1 MAKNL
6 NKLNMD
12 TLISHLGKD
21 PDQNHGIP
29 APPLYRTSTILSSN
43 MHAYRN
49 KTGKYTYGRNG
60 TPTTESLSLSIAKL
74 YNADGCVL
82 APSGMSAITT
92 GLMSTI
98 KTNDHILVPDSVYGS
113 TRRFIKEEFPR
124 LNIDYQFYNSRDIA
138 SLETLIRENTSAI
151 YIETPGTYTF
161 EIIDIEEVIR
171 VCKKYKLKSIIDNT
185 WATALYFNPL
195 EFGVDI
201 VIEAVTKYISG
212 HSDIMMGAV
221 VANDENLINLQ
232 RWTRNSGTYVSPD
245 DVYLSLR
252 GLRTLPL
259 RLKQSSENSFAI
271 AKYLE
276 TKKEVKKVI
285 HPALT
290 QHPEHE
296 KWKKY
301 FNGSSGL
308 FAIEFQDYITQTDV
322 DKLADACEIFG
333 IGASW
338 GGYSS
343 LLSTMNISENRHL
356 KSSYV
361 PKGEYLRIY
370 AGSENIDDLIND
382 LENGFKELC
391 LK

>member
-1 MAKNL
+1 MTSKNK
-6 NKLNMD
+6 KLSTH
-12 TLISHLGKD
+12 TLIAHTGK
-21 PDQNHGIP
+21 NAHENFGIP

-43 MHAYRN
+43 MNAYRN

-113 TRRFIKEEFPR
+113 TRRFVKEEFPR
-124 LNIDYQFYNSRDIA
+124 LNIDYQFYNSRDID

-259 RLKQSSENSFAI
+259 RLKQSSENSFAL

-322 DKLADACEIFG
+322 DRLADACEIFG

-382 LENGFKELC
+382 LEKGFTELN

>member
-1 MAKNL
+1 MTVKNK
-6 NKLNMD
+6 KLSTH
-12 TLISHLGKD
+12 TLIAHTGK
-21 PDQNHGIP
+21 NAHENFGIP

-43 MHAYRN
+43 MNAYRN

-98 KTNDHILVPDSVYGS
+98 KTNEHILVPDSVYGS
-113 TRRFIKEEFPR
+113 TRRFVKEEFPR
-124 LNIDYQFYNSRDIA
+124 LNIDYQFYNSRDID

-259 RLKQSSENSFAI
+259 RLKQSSENSFAL

-322 DKLADACEIFG
+322 DRLADACEIFG

-382 LENGFKELC
+382 LEKGFTELN

>member
-1 MAKNL
+1 MSNIVEITKS
-6 NKLNMD
+6 
-12 TLISHLGKD
+12 IHLKKKEFYKGLPGK
-21 PDQNHGIP
+21 
-29 APPLYRTSTILSSN
+29 
-43 MHAYRN
+43 
-49 KTGKYTYGRNG
+49 
-60 TPTTESLSLSIAKL
+60 ESLRYIEYYKGNKEYYKGNKGEEQLIKVEEKVKKTHRKN
-74 YNADGCVL
+74 YKYY
-82 APSGMSAITT
+82 T
-92 GLMSTI
+92 GFKGQERLVKI
-98 KTNDHILVPDSVYGS
+98 KCFNDIIKYYKGS
-113 TRRFIKEEFPR
+113 KNEEYLIKEEFPR
-124 LNIDYQFYNSRDIA
+124 LDIEYQFYNSRDIA
-138 SLETLIRENTSAI
+138 NLENLIKKNTSVI

-161 EIIDIEEVIR
+161 EIIDIEEVVR

-195 EFGVDI
+195 KFGIDI

-259 RLKQSSENSFAI
+259 RLKQSSENSFAL

-296 KWKKY
+296 RWKKY

-322 DKLADACEIFG
+322 DRLADACEIFG

>member
-1 MAKNL
+1 MTFRH
-6 NKLNMD
+6 NK
-12 TLISHLGKD
+12 
-21 PDQNHGIP
+21 Q
-29 APPLYRTSTILSSN
+29 
-43 MHAYRN
+43 
-49 KTGKYTYGRNG
+49 
-60 TPTTESLSLSIAKL
+60 
-74 YNADGCVL
+74 
-82 APSGMSAITT
+82 
-92 GLMSTI
+92 
-98 KTNDHILVPDSVYGS
+98 
-113 TRRFIKEEFPR
+113 
-124 LNIDYQFYNSRDIA
+124 
-138 SLETLIRENTSAI
+138 
-151 YIETPGTYTF
+151 
-161 EIIDIEEVIR
+161 
-171 VCKKYKLKSIIDNT
+171 KYKLKSIIDNT

-221 VANDENLINLQ
+221 VANGENLINLQ

-259 RLKQSSENSFAI
+259 RLKQSSENSFAL

-322 DKLADACEIFG
+322 DRLADACEIFG

-361 PKGEYLRIY
+361 PKGEYLRVY
-370 AGSENIDDLIND
+370 AGSENIDDLIHD
-382 LENGFKELC
+382 LEKGFTELN